1 MRFMVNEDWF
11 TVGGRGVGWIIS
23 TYEYKEGFIDSDAY
37 KTYKTYARSKNIQ
50 MFQILNA
57 SKILDQHFVNCH
69 EIISCCLLEQAT
81 PFFCHAIKFWRD
93 NSVKL
98 MIFLVRFLLR
108 NHRWNWCNF
117 FGNFLHKGISTIT
130 PISCT
135 AFGKFPSGRAR
146 VREHLS
152 RKSWLVLNWPLS
164 QHCAKN
170 NRRRSVLVSFFFSFY
185 IRSSGHFQN
194 SLLNVFTKVCLQVPH
209 VEAAVRYL
217 GRRIKKS

>member
-1 MRFMVNEDWF
+1 M
-11 TVGGRGVGWIIS
+11 
-23 TYEYKEGFIDSDAY
+23 KIDSLLGGEVLVGSSPPMNIKRDL
-37 KTYKTYARSKNIQ
+37 SIQ
-50 MFQILNA
+50 MHTKHTKRMRAPKIFRYFRCL
-57 SKILDQHFVNCH
+57 KILDQHFVNCH

-170 NRRRSVLVSFFFSFY
+170 NRRRSVLVSVFSFKVHKKACN
-185 IRSSGHFQN
+185 RSAH
-194 SLLNVFTKVCLQVPH
+194 KK
-209 VEAAVRYL
+209 AVSKTHL
-217 GRRIKKS
+217 IGWQGVAS

>member
-1 MRFMVNEDWF
+1 MRFMENEDWF

-37 KTYKTYARSKNIQ
+37 KTNKTCALQKYSDISNIERLENITLT
-50 MFQILNA
+50 FCKLSRNY
-57 SKILDQHFVNCH
+57 FVLSFG
-69 EIISCCLLEQAT
+69 ESDPL
-81 PFFCHAIKFWRD
+81 FCHAIKFWRD

-170 NRRRSVLVSFFFSFY
+170 NRRRSVFVSFFFSFY
-185 IRSSGHFQN
+185 IRSWGHFQN
-194 SLLNVFTKVCLQVPH
+194 SLLNVFTKVCLRVPH
-209 VEAAVRYL
+209 VVAVVRYL
-217 GRRIKKS
+217 GRRINKS